1 MSRNKLVSVAA
12 GMALGVAGAT
22 GVGGVLG
29 ARGPWNVP
37 ALAQAAPVTPK
48 MQAPPE
54 AGSLSRAFSNVAKA
68 LRPSVVRIEV
78 EMEQR
83 VASRE
88 RPQKP
93 RGQGQGQGGQP
104 DMREFFERFFGEGEG
119 SPFNQPGP
127 NRGTGSGVLLD
138 GKGNILTNSHVVQKA
153 AKVTVEMS
161 DGRELPAHVVGFDDL
176 TDVAV
181 VRLDKPPAD
190 LVAARLGDS
199 TKVEVGEWVLAV
211 GSPLGMDQTVTAGI
225 ISSKG
230 KLGRNPTMRM
240 SGDKVRDYIQTD
252 AKINPGNSG
261 GPLVNLEGE
270 VIGINTLINTGPG
283 GAYGF
288 AIPIN
293 QARMV
298 AETLVKEGRM
308 RYAFLGVTVGE
319 LREIEDEK
327 KPKLP
332 ANSTN
337 DAAFVKEV
345 VPNGPAAKA
354 GLRPGDVITKI
365 DARSIEGPSDVVEY
379 VSSKPVG
386 SKVTVAY
393 VREGRAQTMQV
404 TLGEYP
410 SKNDTAQA
418 QNDVKQDIVGVHLQD
433 LSPDISRYFGLP
445 DNSKGAIVTEVEPG
459 SRAARAGL
467 TAEDVI
473 LEVNR
478 KPVGS
483 AQEAAAAFHATPG
496 QTLLLKVR
504 RGNATRMVTVPAK

>member
-1 MSRNKLVSVAA
+1 MSRNKLVSVVA
-12 GMALGVAGAT
+12 GMALGVAG
-22 GVGGVLG
+22 VGAANMAGVLG
-29 ARGPWNVP
+29 PHGFSIP

-83 VASRE
+83 QASRE
-88 RPQKP
+88 RGR
-93 RGQGQGQGGQP
+93 RGGQQQP
-104 DMREFFERFFGEGEG
+104 DMRDFFERFFGEGG
-119 SPFNQPGP
+119 GDSPFGQPNNP
-127 NRGTGSGVLLD
+127 SRGTGSGVLLD

-161 DGRELPAHVVGFDDL
+161 DGRQLPAKVVGFDEL

-181 VRLDKPPAD
+181 VRLEKPPAD
-190 LVAARLGDS
+190 LVAARMGDS

-293 QARMV
+293 QARVV

-319 LREIEDEK
+319 LREMEDDK

-332 ANSTN
+332 ANSAS

-365 DARSIEGPSDVVEY
+365 DTRAIEGPSDVVEY

-410 SKNDTAQA
+410 SKAEQIAQS
-418 QNDVKQDIVGVHLQD
+418 QEDVKQDIVGVHLQD

-445 DNSKGAIVTEVEPG
+445 ENSKGALITEVAPG

-467 TAEDVI
+467 NAEDVI

-478 KPVGS
+478 KAVGS
-483 AQEAAAAFHATPG
+483 AQEAAAAFQANAG

-504 RGNATRMVTVPAK
+504 RGAATRMVTVPASK